1 MYQLLKGAD
10 DLAAVRQRYGAAGQK
25 VINAYLANK
34 LKPRGVILVRMDAE
48 LNKQINLLG
57 ESRREFTYV
66 GPSKVYKFDVIPE
79 PSMDRIGH
87 LEKFET
93 ALQDHPDFRGWQGSV
108 QSGGTYHINVPK
120 LLKTITGLWRG
131 RCWKTLADG
140 GKIRFRQV
148 MKLKRNET
156 GYFGTRK
163 SPSQDGKRWISST
176 LEKLKI
182 DRRSKTI
189 AYTYRGE
196 KGNSIT
202 VVGKFS
208 EDYYQIKF
216 KNNSINVKC
225 RTRKRL

>member
-1 MYQLLKGAD
+1 MKRSLFIIGLIWFAALVGHSLPGNAQTVQGFVPSPVRDLVLDVLQEAGISRARMMSRRRSTHQEAAFLYQLLKGAD

-34 LKPRGVILVRMDAE
+34 LKPRGVILARMDAE

-66 GPSKVYKFDVIPE
+66 GPSKVYKFDIIPE

-87 LEKFET
+87 LKKFET

-131 RCWKTLADG
+131 RC
-140 GKIRFRQV
+140 
-148 MKLKRNET
+148 
-156 GYFGTRK
+156 
-163 SPSQDGKRWISST
+163 
-176 LEKLKI
+176 
-182 DRRSKTI
+182 
-189 AYTYRGE
+189 
-196 KGNSIT
+196 
-202 VVGKFS
+202 
-208 EDYYQIKF
+208 
-216 KNNSINVKC
+216 
-225 RTRKRL
+225 